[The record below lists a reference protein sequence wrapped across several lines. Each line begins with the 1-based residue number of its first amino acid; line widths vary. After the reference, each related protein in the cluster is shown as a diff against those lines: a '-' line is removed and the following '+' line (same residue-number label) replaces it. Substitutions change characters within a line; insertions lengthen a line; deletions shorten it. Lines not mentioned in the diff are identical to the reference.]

1 MKSPRKDF
9 VLRGLKMFQEKC
21 SFIQKSE
28 KTTKKLKR
36 MDILQKKKIIRNY
49 TFKEKNILK

>member
-36 MDILQKKKIIRNY
+36 MDILQKKKMIRHKILY
-49 TFKEKNILK
+49 EENILK